1 MNKGDWYDGSCDVIN
16 AFNFV
21 SGKWKLPILWRLS
34 YGNVRY
40 NELKR
45 QVQGITNIMLTRS
58 LQELESHGM
67 IFRIQYSEVPPHVEY
82 GLTTQGKKIIPVLK
96 ALKDWG
102 EEQGRFEKKHN
113 IKFEKEHNIK
123 IEDLKEN

>member
-21 SGKWKLPILWRLS
+21 SGKWKLPILWSLS
-34 YGNVRY
+34 YGSVRY

-102 EEQGRFEKKHN
+102 EEQGEFEKKNEIN
-113 IKFEKEHNIK
+113 I
-123 IEDLKEN
+123 

>member
-1 MNKGDWYDGSCDVIN
+1 MNKNNWYDGSCDVIN

-34 YGNVRY
+34 YGNLRY

-45 QVQGITNIMLTRS
+45 QVQGITNIMLTRC

-67 IFRIQYSEVPPHVEY
+67 ILRIQYSEIPPHVEY
-82 GLTTQGKKIIPVLK
+82 GLTEQGKNIIPALN

-102 EEQGRFEKKHN
+102 ENQGEFEKK
-113 IKFEKEHNIK
+113 
-123 IEDLKEN
+123 LR